1 MSEDSVLVAPDQS
14 KAAKDSEQQLTL
26 PLMLRL
32 WMAVPRSRRARRRRR
47 VMRWAVLDALCR
59 RHRLRCVTDHLVGV
73 LERPKDNRLTVR
85 RAAAIALIRLHGG
98 GSASG
103 FSGRVQ
109 AALARGLALA
119 LPRRL
124 GLPQVVPGLLS
135 EAECTTLLEQAEAHA
150 SQQGWGS
157 LHRQYPTVDITL
169 DKLGCGSAVRQRLA
183 ASLLPLYA
191 ERFGAQYGPA
201 SSLDFRDLFIAKYDA
216 TPGAGG
222 QRGLDGHVDASMLS
236 MVPQR
241 NPNPPPR
248 STLALTPTTTPT
260 RCCSSTPR
268 VASRAAAHAS
278 STARPAASSAGRSR
292 AVPHSSSARSSM
304 RPLSSP

>member
-1 MSEDSVLVAPDQS
+1 MSDGSAWVVPKKSTEAIG
-14 KAAKDSEQQLTL
+14 DSEL

-32 WMAVPRSRRARRRRR
+32 WMAVPRSRRARRRSR

-59 RHRLRCVTDHLVGV
+59 RPRLRRVTEHLVGV
-73 LERPKDNRLTVR
+73 IERPKDHRLMVR

-98 GSASG
+98 GSACG
-103 FSGRVQ
+103 FSSRVQ

-135 EAECTTLLEQAEAHA
+135 EAECTTLLQQAEAHA
-150 SQQGWGS
+150 SQHGWGS

-169 DKLGCGSAVRQRLA
+169 DKLGCGSMVRQRLA

-201 SSLDFRDLFIAKYDA
+201 SALDFRDLFVAKYDA

-236 MVPQR
+236 MVLQLNPNPNPKPEPNPNPDP
-241 NPNPPPR
+241 NPNPP
-248 STLALTPTTTPT
+248 TPTST
-260 RCCSSTPR
+260 RC
-268 VASRAAAHAS
+268 
-278 STARPAASSAGRSR
+278 
-292 AVPHSSSARSSM
+292 
-304 RPLSSP
+304 

>member
-1 MSEDSVLVAPDQS
+1 M
-14 KAAKDSEQQLTL
+14 
-26 PLMLRL
+26 
-32 WMAVPRSRRARRRRR
+32 
-47 VMRWAVLDALCR
+47 
-59 RHRLRCVTDHLVGV
+59 
-73 LERPKDNRLTVR
+73 VR
-85 RAAAIALIRLHGG
+85 RAAAIALIRLHGS

-103 FSGRVQ
+103 FSSRVQ

-135 EAECTTLLEQAEAHA
+135 EAECTTLLQQAEAHA
-150 SQQGWGS
+150 SQHGWGS

-169 DKLGCGSAVRQRLA
+169 DKLGCGSAVRERLA

-201 SSLDFRDLFIAKYDA
+201 SELDFRDLFVAKYDA

-236 MVPQR
+236 MARQHDPDPYR
-241 NPNPPPR
+241 RTHTHTPTHTHARARAHTNPPPH
-248 STLALTPTTTPT
+248 THQPTPQ
-260 RCCSSTPR
+260 RKSTPQR
-268 VASRAAAHAS
+268 QA
-278 STARPAASSAGRSR
+278 
-292 AVPHSSSARSSM
+292 
-304 RPLSSP
+304 

>member
-1 MSEDSVLVAPDQS
+1 MSEGLVAPAKS
-14 KAAKDSEQQLTL
+14 KAANDSAQLTL

-59 RHRLRCVTDHLVGV
+59 RHRLQRVTDHLVGV
-73 LERPKDNRLTVR
+73 LERPKDHRLTVR

-135 EAECTTLLEQAEAHA
+135 EAECTTLLQQAEAHA
-150 SQQGWGS
+150 SEQGWGS

-169 DKLGCGSAVRQRLA
+169 DKLGCGSMVRQRLA

-201 SSLDFRDLFIAKYDA
+201 STLDFRDLFVAKYDA

-236 MVPQR
+236 MVLQL
-241 NPNPPPR
+241 NPNPYPNPYPNPNP
-248 STLALTPTTTPT
+248 TPTPTPNPQPQPQPQPGAA
-260 RCCSSTPR
+260 RLPR
-268 VASRAAAHAS
+268 RRESRQPRAAVQVPRESRAGG
-278 STARPAASSAGRSR
+278 AG
-292 AVPHSSSARSSM
+292 A
-304 RPLSSP
+304 